1 MKRSYIF
8 IGGFLIFILIIT
20 IVGSN
25 IVTGNTSIKKEKDIL
40 SVQSNKEV
48 YFNGYGY
55 SLDNPNVIINP
66 YGNSPLT
73 GIAMFET
80 SDYSEVSISVNG
92 DINYTFGKN
101 KHHIIPIYGL
111 YADYDNTIVLR
122 SENKE
127 KVINIKTDK
136 LPDDFGDVL
145 YDGNYSFYNGNYPY
159 ASDSNGNVRWYLNK
173 KYYGDITV
181 YKDNI
186 IIGND
191 SYTED
196 NHSTGI
202 YRMNFLG
209 KVYGEYLLNNVYY
222 GNSIY
227 DDGNIYALSKNIVM
241 IDSQTGTISNLGKN
255 DNYSYI
261 NVINGN
267 VIVGKED
274 KFYSVKDKKFSEVES
289 SEKSNIYSFYDG
301 ISEYKI
307 VKGVRY
313 GKLTTTN
320 KYDKDI
326 SIIKYDKYD
335 GKDINIKM
343 DVNRI
348 SIYNNTGKEVY
359 LILDKLF
366 DKRIYEI
373 KDIKYINLNGLNGK
387 YTIYY
392 KLNLCYYYFVS
403 YSDYPFS
410 SKTYFYVLNCSYF

>member
-122 SENKE
+122 SEGKE

-136 LPDDFGDVL
+136 LPDDFGEVL
-145 YDGNYSFYNGNYPY
+145 CDGNYSFYYGNYPY

-320 KYDKDI
+320 RYDKDI

-348 SIYNNTGKEVY
+348 SIYNNSGKEVY

-366 DKRIYEI
+366 DKRIYEV
-373 KDIKYINLNGLNGK
+373 KDTKYVNLNGLKGK

-392 KLNLCYYYFVS
+392 RIDGKVYKTDYYIEV
-403 YSDYPFS
+403 
-410 SKTYFYVLNCSYF
+410 

>member
-92 DINYTFGKN
+92 DINYTFSKN

-122 SENKE
+122 SEGKE

-136 LPDDFGDVL
+136 LPDDFGDIL

-159 ASDSNGNVRWYLNK
+159 ASDSEGNVRWYLNR

-209 KVYGEYLLNNVYY
+209 KVYGEYLLSDDYY

-227 DDGNIYALSKNIVM
+227 ADGNIYALSKNIVM

-261 NVINGN
+261 SVIDGN

-289 SEKSNIYSFYDG
+289 SDKSNIYSFYDG

-366 DKRIYEI
+366 DKRIYEV
-373 KDIKYINLNGLNGK
+373 KDTKYVNLNGLKGK

-392 KLNLCYYYFVS
+392 RIDGKVYKTDYYIEV
-403 YSDYPFS
+403 
-410 SKTYFYVLNCSYF
+410 

>member
-55 SLDNPNVIINP
+55 SLDNPNIIINP

-73 GIAMFET
+73 GIVMFET

-92 DINYTFGKN
+92 DINYTFSKN

-111 YADYDNTIVLR
+111 YADYDNTIILR
-122 SENKE
+122 SEGKE

-136 LPDDFGDVL
+136 LPDDFGEVL

-159 ASDSNGNVRWYLNK
+159 ASDNNGNVRWYLNK
-173 KYYGDITV
+173 KYYGNITV

-209 KVYGEYLLNNVYY
+209 KVYGEYLLSDDYY

-261 NVINGN
+261 NVIDGN

-289 SEKSNIYSFYDG
+289 SGKSNTYSFYDD

-320 KYDKDI
+320 RYDKDI

-335 GKDINIKM
+335 GKDIKIKM

-348 SIYNNTGKEVY
+348 SIYNNTGKDVY

-366 DKRIYEI
+366 DKRIYEV
-373 KDIKYINLNGLNGK
+373 KDTKYVNLNGLKGK

-392 KLNLCYYYFVS
+392 RIDGKVYKTDYYIEV
-403 YSDYPFS
+403 
-410 SKTYFYVLNCSYF
+410 

>member
-1 MKRSYIF
+1 MKKSYIF
-8 IGGFLIFILIIT
+8 IGIFLIFIIIIT
-20 IVGSN
+20 VVGSI
-25 IVTGNTSIKKEKDIL
+25 IVTGNIKVSEDKDIL
-40 SVQSNKEV
+40 LVQSNKEV
-48 YFNGYGY
+48 YFKPYGY
-55 SLDNPNVIINP
+55 SIDNPNIVVNP

-73 GIAMFET
+73 ALVMFET
-80 SDYSEVSISVNG
+80 DNYSEVSIKILSKDGNS
-92 DINYTFGKN
+92 DINYTFSKN
-101 KHHIIPIYGL
+101 KYHLIPIYGL

-136 LPDDFGDVL
+136 LPDDFGEVL

-173 KYYGDITV
+173 KYYGDITI

-202 YRMNFLG
+202 YRMNLLG
-209 KVYGEYLLNNVYY
+209 KVYGEYLLSDDYY

-227 DDGNIYALSKNIVM
+227 ADGNIYVLSKNIVM

-366 DKRIYEI
+366 DKRIYEV
-373 KDIKYINLNGLNGK
+373 KDTKYVNLNGLKGK

-392 KLNLCYYYFVS
+392 RIDGKVYKTDYYIEV
-403 YSDYPFS
+403 
-410 SKTYFYVLNCSYF
+410 

>member
-55 SLDNPNVIINP
+55 SLDNPNIIINP

-73 GIAMFET
+73 GIVMFET

-92 DINYTFGKN
+92 DINYTFSKN

-122 SENKE
+122 SEGKE

-136 LPDDFGDVL
+136 LPDDFGEVL
-145 YDGNYSFYNGNYPY
+145 CDGNYSFYNGNYPY
-159 ASDSNGNVRWYLNK
+159 ASDNNGNVRWYLNK
-173 KYYGDITV
+173 KYYGNITV

-209 KVYGEYLLNNVYY
+209 KVYGEYLLSDDYY

-261 NVINGN
+261 NVIDGN

-274 KFYSVKDKKFSEVES
+274 KFYSVKDKKFSEVEAS
-289 SEKSNIYSFYDG
+289 GKSNIYSFYDD

-307 VKGVRY
+307 VKEVRY

-320 KYDKDI
+320 RYDKDI
-326 SIIKYDKYD
+326 SIIRYDKYD

-366 DKRIYEI
+366 DKRIYEV
-373 KDIKYINLNGLNGK
+373 KDTKYVNLNGLKGK

-392 KLNLCYYYFVS
+392 RIDGKVYKTDYYIEV
-403 YSDYPFS
+403 
-410 SKTYFYVLNCSYF
+410 

>member
-55 SLDNPNVIINP
+55 SLDNPNIIINP

-73 GIAMFET
+73 GIVMFET

-92 DINYTFGKN
+92 DINYTFSKN

-122 SENKE
+122 SEGKE

-136 LPDDFGDVL
+136 LPDDFGEVL

-159 ASDSNGNVRWYLNK
+159 ASDNNGNVRWYLNK
-173 KYYGDITV
+173 KYYGNITV

-209 KVYGEYLLNNVYY
+209 KVYGEYLLSDDYY

-261 NVINGN
+261 NVIDGN

-289 SEKSNIYSFYDG
+289 SGKSNIYSFYDD

-335 GKDINIKM
+335 GKDIKIKM

-348 SIYNNTGKEVY
+348 SIYNNTGKDVY

-366 DKRIYEI
+366 DKRIYEV
-373 KDIKYINLNGLNGK
+373 KDTKYVNLNGLQGK

-392 KLNLCYYYFVS
+392 RIDGKVYKTDYYIEV
-403 YSDYPFS
+403 
-410 SKTYFYVLNCSYF
+410 

>member
-55 SLDNPNVIINP
+55 SLDNPNIIINP

-73 GIAMFET
+73 GIVMFET

-92 DINYTFGKN
+92 DINYTFSKN

-122 SENKE
+122 SEGKE

-136 LPDDFGDVL
+136 LPDDFGEVL
-145 YDGNYSFYNGNYPY
+145 CDGNYSFYNGNYPY
-159 ASDSNGNVRWYLNK
+159 ASDNNGNVRWYLNK
-173 KYYGDITV
+173 KYYGNITV

-209 KVYGEYLLNNVYY
+209 KVYGEYLLSDDYY

-261 NVINGN
+261 NVIDGN

-274 KFYSVKDKKFSEVES
+274 KFYSVKDKKFSEVEAS
-289 SEKSNIYSFYDG
+289 GKSNIYSFYDD

-320 KYDKDI
+320 RYDKDI
-326 SIIKYDKYD
+326 SIIRYDKYD

-366 DKRIYEI
+366 DKRIYEV
-373 KDIKYINLNGLNGK
+373 KDTKYVNLNGLKGK

-392 KLNLCYYYFVS
+392 CIDGKVYKTDYYIEV
-403 YSDYPFS
+403 
-410 SKTYFYVLNCSYF
+410 

>member
-25 IVTGNTSIKKEKDIL
+25 IVTGNTSINKEKDIL

-73 GIAMFET
+73 GIVMFET

-92 DINYTFGKN
+92 DINYTFSKN

-122 SENKE
+122 SEGKE

-136 LPDDFGDVL
+136 LPDDFGEVL

-159 ASDSNGNVRWYLNK
+159 ASDNNGNVRWYLNK
-173 KYYGDITV
+173 KYYGNITV

-209 KVYGEYLLNNVYY
+209 KVYGEYLLSDDYY

-261 NVINGN
+261 NVIDGN
-267 VIVGKED
+267 VVVGKED
-274 KFYSVKDKKFSEVES
+274 KFYSVKDKKFSEVEAS
-289 SEKSNIYSFYDG
+289 GKSNIYSFYDD

-320 KYDKDI
+320 RYDKDI

-366 DKRIYEI
+366 DKRIYEV
-373 KDIKYINLNGLNGK
+373 KDTKYVNLNGLKGK

-392 KLNLCYYYFVS
+392 RIDGKVYKTDYYIEV
-403 YSDYPFS
+403 
-410 SKTYFYVLNCSYF
+410 

>member
-80 SDYSEVSISVNG
+80 SDYSEVTISVNG

-122 SENKE
+122 SEGKE

-136 LPDDFGDVL
+136 LPDDFGDIL

-159 ASDSNGNVRWYLNK
+159 ASDSEGNVRWYLNR

-209 KVYGEYLLNNVYY
+209 KVYGEYLLSDDYY

-227 DDGNIYALSKNIVM
+227 ADGNIYALSKNIVM

-261 NVINGN
+261 SVIDGN

-373 KDIKYINLNGLNGK
+373 KDTKYVNLNGLKGK

-392 KLNLCYYYFVS
+392 RIDGKVYKTDYYIEV
-403 YSDYPFS
+403 
-410 SKTYFYVLNCSYF
+410 

>member
-289 SEKSNIYSFYDG
+289 SEKINIYSFYDG

-320 KYDKDI
+320 RYDKDI

-366 DKRIYEI
+366 DKRIYEV
-373 KDIKYINLNGLNGK
+373 KDTKYVNLNGLKGK

-392 KLNLCYYYFVS
+392 RIDGKVYKTDYYIEV
-403 YSDYPFS
+403 
-410 SKTYFYVLNCSYF
+410 

>member
-25 IVTGNTSIKKEKDIL
+25 IVTGNISIKKEKDVL

-66 YGNSPLT
+66 YSNSPLT

-122 SENKE
+122 SEGKE

-136 LPDDFGDVL
+136 LPDDFGEVL

-159 ASDSNGNVRWYLNK
+159 ASDSEGNVRWYLNK
-173 KYYGDITV
+173 KYYGNITV

-191 SYTED
+191 SYTAD

-209 KVYGEYLLNNVYY
+209 KVYGEYLLSNDYY

-227 DDGNIYALSKNIVM
+227 DEGNIYALSKNIVM
-241 IDSQTGTISNLGKN
+241 IDCQTGTISNLGEN

-261 NVINGN
+261 NVIDGN
-267 VIVGKED
+267 VVVGKED
-274 KFYSVKDKKFSEVES
+274 KFYSFKDKKFSEVVAS
-289 SEKSNIYSFYDG
+289 GKSNIYSFYDG

-307 VKGVRY
+307 IKGVRY
-313 GKLTTTN
+313 GKLNTTN

-348 SIYNNTGKEVY
+348 SIYNNTGKDVY

-366 DKRIYEI
+366 DKRIYEV
-373 KDIKYINLNGLNGK
+373 KDTKYVNLNGLKGK

-392 KLNLCYYYFVS
+392 RIDGKVYKTDYYIEV
-403 YSDYPFS
+403 
-410 SKTYFYVLNCSYF
+410 

>member
-55 SLDNPNVIINP
+55 SLDNPNIIINP

-73 GIAMFET
+73 GIVMFET

-92 DINYTFGKN
+92 DINYTFSKN

-122 SENKE
+122 SEGKE

-136 LPDDFGDVL
+136 LPDDFGEVL

-159 ASDSNGNVRWYLNK
+159 ASDNNGNVRWYLNK

-202 YRMNFLG
+202 YRMNLLG
-209 KVYGEYLLNNVYY
+209 KVYGEYLLSDDYY
-222 GNSIY
+222 GDSIY
-227 DDGNIYALSKNIVM
+227 DDGNIYTLSKNIVM

-261 NVINGN
+261 NVIDGN
-267 VIVGKED
+267 VVVGKED

-366 DKRIYEI
+366 DKRIYEV
-373 KDIKYINLNGLNGK
+373 KDTKYVNLNGLKGK

-392 KLNLCYYYFVS
+392 RIDGKVYKTDYYIEV
-403 YSDYPFS
+403 
-410 SKTYFYVLNCSYF
+410 

>member
-73 GIAMFET
+73 GIVMFET

-92 DINYTFGKN
+92 DINYTFSKN

-122 SENKE
+122 SEGKE

-136 LPDDFGDVL
+136 LPDDFGEVL

-159 ASDSNGNVRWYLNK
+159 ASDNNGNVRWYLNK
-173 KYYGDITV
+173 KYYGNITV

-209 KVYGEYLLNNVYY
+209 KVYGEYLLSDDYY

-261 NVINGN
+261 NVIDGN
-267 VIVGKED
+267 VVVGKED

-289 SEKSNIYSFYDG
+289 SEKSNIYSFYDV

-320 KYDKDI
+320 RYDKDI

-366 DKRIYEI
+366 DKRIYEV
-373 KDIKYINLNGLNGK
+373 KDTKYVNLNGLKGK

-392 KLNLCYYYFVS
+392 RIDGKVYKTDYYIEV
-403 YSDYPFS
+403 
-410 SKTYFYVLNCSYF
+410 

>member
-55 SLDNPNVIINP
+55 SLDNPNIIINP

-73 GIAMFET
+73 GIVMFET

-92 DINYTFGKN
+92 NINYTFSKN

-122 SENKE
+122 SEGKE

-136 LPDDFGDVL
+136 LPDDFGEVL

-173 KYYGDITV
+173 KYYGNITV

-209 KVYGEYLLNNVYY
+209 KVYGEYLLSDDYY

-261 NVINGN
+261 NVIDGN

-289 SEKSNIYSFYDG
+289 SGKSNTYSFYDD

-320 KYDKDI
+320 RYDKDI

-348 SIYNNTGKEVY
+348 SIYNNTGKDVY

-366 DKRIYEI
+366 DKRIYEV
-373 KDIKYINLNGLNGK
+373 KDTKYVNLNGLKGK

-392 KLNLCYYYFVS
+392 RIDGKVYKTDYYIEV
-403 YSDYPFS
+403 
-410 SKTYFYVLNCSYF
+410 

>member
-136 LPDDFGDVL
+136 LPDDFGEVL
-145 YDGNYSFYNGNYPY
+145 CDGNYSFYNGNYPY

-173 KYYGDITV
+173 KYYGNITV

-227 DDGNIYALSKNIVM
+227 DDGNIYVLSKNIVM

-255 DNYSYI
+255 DNYGYI

-320 KYDKDI
+320 RYDKDI

-366 DKRIYEI
+366 DKRIYEV
-373 KDIKYINLNGLNGK
+373 KDTKYVNLNGLKGK

-392 KLNLCYYYFVS
+392 RIDGKVYKTDYYIEV
-403 YSDYPFS
+403 
-410 SKTYFYVLNCSYF
+410 

>member
-73 GIAMFET
+73 GIVMFET
-80 SDYSEVSISVNG
+80 SDYSEVSISING
-92 DINYTFGKN
+92 DINYTFSKN

-122 SENKE
+122 SEGKE

-136 LPDDFGDVL
+136 LPDDFGEVL

-159 ASDSNGNVRWYLNK
+159 ASDNNGNVRWYLNK
-173 KYYGDITV
+173 KYYGNITV

-209 KVYGEYLLNNVYY
+209 KVYGEYLLSDDYY

-261 NVINGN
+261 NVIDGN

-274 KFYSVKDKKFSEVES
+274 KFYSVKDKKLSEVES
-289 SEKSNIYSFYDG
+289 SGKSNIYSFYDD

-320 KYDKDI
+320 RYDKDI

-348 SIYNNTGKEVY
+348 SIYNNTGKDVY

-366 DKRIYEI
+366 DKRIYEV
-373 KDIKYINLNGLNGK
+373 KDTKYVNLNGLKGK

-392 KLNLCYYYFVS
+392 RIDGKVYKTDYYIEV
-403 YSDYPFS
+403 
-410 SKTYFYVLNCSYF
+410 

>member
-122 SENKE
+122 SEGKE

-136 LPDDFGDVL
+136 LPDDFGEVL

-159 ASDSNGNVRWYLNK
+159 ASDSEGNVRWYLNK
-173 KYYGDITV
+173 KYYGNITV

-191 SYTED
+191 SYTAD

-209 KVYGEYLLNNVYY
+209 KVYGEYLLSNDYY

-320 KYDKDI
+320 RYDKDI

-366 DKRIYEI
+366 DKRIYEV
-373 KDIKYINLNGLNGK
+373 KDTKYVNLNGLKGK

-392 KLNLCYYYFVS
+392 RIDGKVYKTDYYIEV
-403 YSDYPFS
+403 
-410 SKTYFYVLNCSYF
+410 

>member
-136 LPDDFGDVL
+136 LPDDFGEVL
-145 YDGNYSFYNGNYPY
+145 YDGNYSFYNDNYPY

-202 YRMNFLG
+202 YRMNLLG
-209 KVYGEYLLNNVYY
+209 KVYGEYLLSDDYY

-227 DDGNIYALSKNIVM
+227 ADGNIYALSKNIVM

-274 KFYSVKDKKFSEVES
+274 KFYSVKDKKFTEVES

-320 KYDKDI
+320 RYDKDI

-366 DKRIYEI
+366 DKRIYEV
-373 KDIKYINLNGLNGK
+373 KDTKYVNLNGLKGK

-392 KLNLCYYYFVS
+392 RIDGKVYKTDYYIEV
-403 YSDYPFS
+403 
-410 SKTYFYVLNCSYF
+410 

>member
-25 IVTGNTSIKKEKDIL
+25 IVTGNTSINKEKDIL

-55 SLDNPNVIINP
+55 SLDNPNIIINP

-73 GIAMFET
+73 GIVMFET

-92 DINYTFGKN
+92 DINYTFSKN

-122 SENKE
+122 SEGKE

-136 LPDDFGDVL
+136 LPDDFGEVL

-159 ASDSNGNVRWYLNK
+159 ASDNNGNVRWYLNK
-173 KYYGDITV
+173 KYYGNITV

-202 YRMNFLG
+202 YRMNLLG
-209 KVYGEYLLNNVYY
+209 KVYGEYLLSDDYY

-261 NVINGN
+261 NVIDSN

-274 KFYSVKDKKFSEVES
+274 KFYSVKDKKFSEVEAFG
-289 SEKSNIYSFYDG
+289 KSNIYSFYDG

-320 KYDKDI
+320 RYDKDI

-366 DKRIYEI
+366 DKRIYEV
-373 KDIKYINLNGLNGK
+373 KDTKYVNLNGLKGK

-392 KLNLCYYYFVS
+392 RIDGKVYKTDYYIEV
-403 YSDYPFS
+403 
-410 SKTYFYVLNCSYF
+410 

>member
-55 SLDNPNVIINP
+55 SLDNPNIIINP

-73 GIAMFET
+73 GIVMFET

-92 DINYTFGKN
+92 DINYTFSKN

-122 SENKE
+122 SEGKE

-136 LPDDFGDVL
+136 LPDDFGEVL

-159 ASDSNGNVRWYLNK
+159 ASDNNGNVRWYLNK
-173 KYYGDITV
+173 KYYGNITV

-209 KVYGEYLLNNVYY
+209 KVYGEYLLSDDYY

-261 NVINGN
+261 NVIDGN

-274 KFYSVKDKKFSEVES
+274 KFYSVKDKKFSEVEAS
-289 SEKSNIYSFYDG
+289 GKSNIYSFYDD

-320 KYDKDI
+320 RYDKDI

-366 DKRIYEI
+366 DKRIYEV
-373 KDIKYINLNGLNGK
+373 KDTKYVNLNGLKGK

-392 KLNLCYYYFVS
+392 RIDGKVYKTDYYIEV
-403 YSDYPFS
+403 
-410 SKTYFYVLNCSYF
+410 

>member
-55 SLDNPNVIINP
+55 SLDNPNIIINP

-73 GIAMFET
+73 GIVMFET

-92 DINYTFGKN
+92 DINYTFSKN

-122 SENKE
+122 SEGKE

-136 LPDDFGDVL
+136 LPDDFGEVL
-145 YDGNYSFYNGNYPY
+145 CDGNYSFYNGNYPY
-159 ASDSNGNVRWYLNK
+159 ASDNNGNVRWYLNK
-173 KYYGDITV
+173 KYYGNITV

-209 KVYGEYLLNNVYY
+209 KVYGEYLLSDDYY

-261 NVINGN
+261 NVIDGN

-274 KFYSVKDKKFSEVES
+274 KFYSVKDKKFSEVEAS
-289 SEKSNIYSFYDG
+289 GKSNIYSFYDD

-320 KYDKDI
+320 RYDKDI
-326 SIIKYDKYD
+326 SIIGYDKYD

-366 DKRIYEI
+366 DKRIYEV
-373 KDIKYINLNGLNGK
+373 KDTKYVNLNGLKGK

-392 KLNLCYYYFVS
+392 RIDGKVYKTDYYIEV
-403 YSDYPFS
+403 
-410 SKTYFYVLNCSYF
+410 

>member
-92 DINYTFGKN
+92 DINYTFSKN

-136 LPDDFGDVL
+136 LPDDFGEVL

-173 KYYGDITV
+173 KYYSNITV

-366 DKRIYEI
+366 DKRIYEV
-373 KDIKYINLNGLNGK
+373 KDTKYVNLNGLKGK

-392 KLNLCYYYFVS
+392 RIDGKVYKTDYYIEV
-403 YSDYPFS
+403 
-410 SKTYFYVLNCSYF
+410 

>member
-55 SLDNPNVIINP
+55 SLDNPNIIINP

-73 GIAMFET
+73 GIVMFET

-92 DINYTFGKN
+92 DINYTFSKN

-122 SENKE
+122 SEGKE

-136 LPDDFGDVL
+136 LPDDFGEVL
-145 YDGNYSFYNGNYPY
+145 CDGNYSFYNGNYPY
-159 ASDSNGNVRWYLNK
+159 ASDNNGNVRWYLNK
-173 KYYGDITV
+173 KYYGNITV

-209 KVYGEYLLNNVYY
+209 KVYGEYLLSDDYY

-289 SEKSNIYSFYDG
+289 SDKSNIYSFYDG

-320 KYDKDI
+320 RYDKDI

-348 SIYNNTGKEVY
+348 SIYNNSGKEVY

-366 DKRIYEI
+366 DKRIYEV
-373 KDIKYINLNGLNGK
+373 KDTKYVNLNGLKGK

-392 KLNLCYYYFVS
+392 RIDGKVYKTDYYIEV
-403 YSDYPFS
+403 
-410 SKTYFYVLNCSYF
+410 

>member
-136 LPDDFGDVL
+136 LPDDFGEVL
-145 YDGNYSFYNGNYPY
+145 CDGNYSFYNGNYPY
-159 ASDSNGNVRWYLNK
+159 ASDINGNVRWYLNK

-320 KYDKDI
+320 RYDKDI

-366 DKRIYEI
+366 DKRIYEV
-373 KDIKYINLNGLNGK
+373 KDTKHVNLNGLKGK

-392 KLNLCYYYFVS
+392 RIDGKVYKTDYYIEV
-403 YSDYPFS
+403 
-410 SKTYFYVLNCSYF
+410 

>member
-73 GIAMFET
+73 GIVMFET

-92 DINYTFGKN
+92 DINYTFSKN

-122 SENKE
+122 SEGKE

-136 LPDDFGDVL
+136 LPDDFGEVL

-159 ASDSNGNVRWYLNK
+159 ASDNNGNVRWYLNK
-173 KYYGDITV
+173 KYYGNITV

-202 YRMNFLG
+202 YRMNLLG
-209 KVYGEYLLNNVYY
+209 KVYGEYLLNDDYY

-261 NVINGN
+261 NVIDGN

-289 SEKSNIYSFYDG
+289 SGKSNTYSFYDD

-320 KYDKDI
+320 RYDKDI

-366 DKRIYEI
+366 DKRIYEV
-373 KDIKYINLNGLNGK
+373 KDTKYVNLNGLKGK

-392 KLNLCYYYFVS
+392 RIDGKVYKTDYYIEV
-403 YSDYPFS
+403 
-410 SKTYFYVLNCSYF
+410 

>member
-122 SENKE
+122 SEGKE

-136 LPDDFGDVL
+136 LPDDFGEVL

-159 ASDSNGNVRWYLNK
+159 ASDNNGNVRWYLNK
-173 KYYGDITV
+173 KYYGNITV

-209 KVYGEYLLNNVYY
+209 KVYGEYLLSDDYY

-261 NVINGN
+261 NVIDGN

-274 KFYSVKDKKFSEVES
+274 KFYSVKDKKFSEVETS
-289 SEKSNIYSFYDG
+289 GKSNTYSFYDD

-320 KYDKDI
+320 RYDKDI

-366 DKRIYEI
+366 DKRIYEV
-373 KDIKYINLNGLNGK
+373 KDTKYVNLNGLKGK

-392 KLNLCYYYFVS
+392 RIDGKVYKTDYYIEV
-403 YSDYPFS
+403 
-410 SKTYFYVLNCSYF
+410 

>member
-136 LPDDFGDVL
+136 LPDDFGEVL
-145 YDGNYSFYNGNYPY
+145 CDGNYSFYNGNYPY

-202 YRMNFLG
+202 YRMNLLG
-209 KVYGEYLLNNVYY
+209 KVYGEYLLSDDYY

-307 VKGVRY
+307 VKEVRY

-320 KYDKDI
+320 RYDKDI

-348 SIYNNTGKEVY
+348 SIYNNSGKEVY

-366 DKRIYEI
+366 DKRIYEV
-373 KDIKYINLNGLNGK
+373 KDTKYVNLNGLKGK

-392 KLNLCYYYFVS
+392 RIDGKVYKTDYYIEV
-403 YSDYPFS
+403 
-410 SKTYFYVLNCSYF
+410 

>member
-40 SVQSNKEV
+40 GVQSNKEV

-92 DINYTFGKN
+92 DINYTFSKN

-136 LPDDFGDVL
+136 LPDDFGEVL
-145 YDGNYSFYNGNYPY
+145 CDGNYSFYNGNYPY

-191 SYTED
+191 SYNED

-202 YRMNFLG
+202 YRMNLLG
-209 KVYGEYLLNNVYY
+209 KVYGEYLLSDDYY

-241 IDSQTGTISNLGKN
+241 IDSQTGIISNLGKN

-366 DKRIYEI
+366 DKRIYEV
-373 KDIKYINLNGLNGK
+373 KDTKYVNLNGLKGK

-392 KLNLCYYYFVS
+392 RIDGKVYKTDYYIEV
-403 YSDYPFS
+403 
-410 SKTYFYVLNCSYF
+410 

>member
-92 DINYTFGKN
+92 DINYTFSKN

-122 SENKE
+122 SEGKE

-136 LPDDFGDVL
+136 LPDDFGEVL

-159 ASDSNGNVRWYLNK
+159 ASDNNGNVRWYLNK

-202 YRMNFLG
+202 YRMNLLG
-209 KVYGEYLLNNVYY
+209 KVYGEYLLSDDYY

-348 SIYNNTGKEVY
+348 SIYNNSGKEVY

-366 DKRIYEI
+366 DKRIYEV
-373 KDIKYINLNGLNGK
+373 KDTKYVNLNGLKGK

-392 KLNLCYYYFVS
+392 RIDGKVYKTDYYIEV
-403 YSDYPFS
+403 
-410 SKTYFYVLNCSYF
+410 

>member
-73 GIAMFET
+73 GIVMFET

-92 DINYTFGKN
+92 DINYTFSKN

-122 SENKE
+122 SEGKE

-136 LPDDFGDVL
+136 LPDDFGEVL

-159 ASDSNGNVRWYLNK
+159 ASDNNGNVRWYLNK
-173 KYYGDITV
+173 KYYGNITV

-209 KVYGEYLLNNVYY
+209 KVYGEYLLSDDYY

-261 NVINGN
+261 NVIDGN

-274 KFYSVKDKKFSEVES
+274 KFYSVKDKKFSEVEAS
-289 SEKSNIYSFYDG
+289 GKSNIYSFYDG

-320 KYDKDI
+320 RYDKDI

-366 DKRIYEI
+366 DKRIYEV
-373 KDIKYINLNGLNGK
+373 KDTKYVNLNGLKGK

-392 KLNLCYYYFVS
+392 RIDGKVYKTDYYIEV
-403 YSDYPFS
+403 
-410 SKTYFYVLNCSYF
+410 

>member
-55 SLDNPNVIINP
+55 SLDNPNIIINP

-73 GIAMFET
+73 GIVMFET

-92 DINYTFGKN
+92 DINYTFSKN

-122 SENKE
+122 SEGKE

-136 LPDDFGDVL
+136 LPDDFGEVL
-145 YDGNYSFYNGNYPY
+145 CDGNYSFYNGNYPY

-202 YRMNFLG
+202 YRMNLLG
-209 KVYGEYLLNNVYY
+209 KVYGEYLLSDDYY

-227 DDGNIYALSKNIVM
+227 ADGNIYALSKNIVM

-261 NVINGN
+261 NVIDGN

-274 KFYSVKDKKFSEVES
+274 KFYSVKDNKFSEVES

-320 KYDKDI
+320 RYDKDI
-326 SIIKYDKYD
+326 SIIRYDKYD

-366 DKRIYEI
+366 DKRIYEV
-373 KDIKYINLNGLNGK
+373 KDTKYVNLNGLKGK

-392 KLNLCYYYFVS
+392 RIDGKVYKTDYYIEV
-403 YSDYPFS
+403 
-410 SKTYFYVLNCSYF
+410 

>member
-1 MKRSYIF
+1 MKKMYVF
-8 IGGFLIFILIIT
+8 ALIFLVFIVSISIIGSS
-20 IVGSN
+20 IVSGDN
-25 IVTGNTSIKKEKDIL
+25 PVSIYKDIFTI
-40 SVQSNKEV
+40 QSNKEV
-48 YFNGYGY
+48 YFEGYGY
-55 SLDNPNVIINP
+55 SIDNPNLVVNP

-73 GIAMFET
+73 AIVMFDTEG
-80 SDYSEVSISVNG
+80 YSEVSITIKGKDDSG
-92 DINYTFGKN
+92 DINYTFSSD
-101 KHHIIPIYGL
+101 KHHLIPIYGL
-111 YADYDNTIVLR
+111 YADYDNTVIIR

-136 LPDDFGDVL
+136 LPDDFGEVL
-145 YDGNYSFYNGNYPY
+145 CDGNYSFYNGNYPY

-202 YRMNFLG
+202 YRMNLLG
-209 KVYGEYLLNNVYY
+209 KVYGEYLLSDDYY

-227 DDGNIYALSKNIVM
+227 ADGNIYALSKNIVM

-267 VIVGKED
+267 VVVGKED

-320 KYDKDI
+320 RYDKDI

-366 DKRIYEI
+366 DKRIYEV
-373 KDIKYINLNGLNGK
+373 KDTKYVNLNGLKGK

-392 KLNLCYYYFVS
+392 RIDGKVYKTDYYIEV
-403 YSDYPFS
+403 
-410 SKTYFYVLNCSYF
+410 

>member
-92 DINYTFGKN
+92 DINYTFSKN

-122 SENKE
+122 SEGKE

-136 LPDDFGDVL
+136 LPDDFGDIL

-373 KDIKYINLNGLNGK
+373 KDTKYVNLNGLKGK

-392 KLNLCYYYFVS
+392 RIDGKVYKTDYYIEV
-403 YSDYPFS
+403 
-410 SKTYFYVLNCSYF
+410 